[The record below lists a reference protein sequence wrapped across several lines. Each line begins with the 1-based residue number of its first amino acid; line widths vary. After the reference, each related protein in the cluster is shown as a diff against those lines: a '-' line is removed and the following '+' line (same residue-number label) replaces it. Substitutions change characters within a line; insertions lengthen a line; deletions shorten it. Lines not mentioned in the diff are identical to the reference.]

1 MDPRIICI
9 SHREDADGI
18 ICASLLRG
26 LKNASTI
33 LVSYDELE
41 DALSR
46 IMLPVNELYI
56 CDINIREG
64 LMRQVLKISRF
75 AKVTI
80 VDHHPTA
87 KDVLDELG
95 KTGVHIVFS
104 PLDCASVL
112 LYDHFKDQLGREGSR
127 LAAYAAI
134 SDQFEDGPIA
144 SEIISKFD
152 KHYVHFEALILTYAL
167 LKENSSDFRDMI
179 VDALSRYVFPHK
191 INGVLQKA
199 LEQVDVIST
208 LVELLPNRSKLIG
221 RLAYTEVVDETSLGN
236 VAGLILDSMD
246 VDVGLSYK
254 KNGEEYIDLSI
265 RARRGLNIHLGE
277 VTKRIAKKCNGYGGG
292 HSRASGAKIPKKNFT
307 LFLKD
312 FKESMKKV
320 GSI

>member
-18 ICASLLRG
+18 ICASFLRRI
-26 LKNASTI
+26 KNASTI

-41 DALSR
+41 SALSR
-46 IMLPVNELYI
+46 VKPPVHELYI
-56 CDINIREG
+56 CDVNIREE
-64 LMRQVLKISRF
+64 LMSHVLRISRF
-75 AKVTI
+75 SKVTI

-95 KTGVHIVFS
+95 KAGVHIVFS
-104 PLDCASVL
+104 PVDCASVL
-112 LYDHFKDQLGREGSR
+112 LYDHFKDKLGREGAR

-144 SEIISKFD
+144 LEIISKFD

-167 LKENSSDFRDMI
+167 LKENSLGFRDIMM
-179 VDALSRYVFPHK
+179 DALSRYIFPHK
-191 INGVLQKA
+191 ITGILQKA
-199 LEQVDVIST
+199 LEQVEVVSNLI
-208 LVELLPNRSKLIG
+208 ELLPNRSKLID
-221 RLAYTEVVDETSLGN
+221 RFAYTEVTDEVSLGTA
-236 VAGLILDSMD
+236 AGLILDSMD

-254 KNGEEYIDLSI
+254 KNGKEYIDLSI
-265 RARRGLNIHLGE
+265 RARRGLKIHLGE
-277 VTKRIAKKCNGYGGG
+277 VTKMIAKKCNGYGGG

-312 FKESMKKV
+312 FEEAMKNND
-320 GSI
+320 SI